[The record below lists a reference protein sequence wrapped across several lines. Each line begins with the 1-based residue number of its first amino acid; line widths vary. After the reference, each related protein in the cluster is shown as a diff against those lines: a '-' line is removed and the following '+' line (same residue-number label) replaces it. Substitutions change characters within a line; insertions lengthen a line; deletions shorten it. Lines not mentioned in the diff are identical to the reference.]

1 MDRDSPAMTEPLIYY
16 TGECARREWT
26 SCKSQARTHWGRE
39 YYKIPASHRWH
50 DLLTGFM
57 MAVNYCQTLE
67 FLAIN
72 FAINILIHLLFLIF
86 NEVHVKVKTEK
97 NVKSNSRMPRNYL
110 FICKKTYFAAG
121 IKLVTLNYLFSFLL
135 VKWH

>member
-1 MDRDSPAMTEPLIYY
+1 
-16 TGECARREWT
+16 
-26 SCKSQARTHWGRE
+26 
-39 YYKIPASHRWH
+39 
-50 DLLTGFM
+50 
-57 MAVNYCQTLE
+57 MAVNYRQTLE

-110 FICKKTYFAAG
+110 FICKK
-121 IKLVTLNYLFSFLL
+121 KHTLQLELNL
-135 VKWH
+135 